1 MILLDFNGVLKSKA
15 ASPFF
20 FLFFLFFNQKPFG
33 TEIVKSL
40 DVLYWQTT
48 DVELQTTGTLL
59 KYTQA
64 ISAL

>member
-15 ASPFF
+15 ASRFF
-20 FLFFLFFNQKPFG
+20 SFFNQKPFG

>member
-15 ASPFF
+15 ALPFF
-20 FLFFLFFNQKPFG
+20 FSFLFFNQKPFG

>member
-20 FLFFLFFNQKPFG
+20 FFLLFFNQKPFG